1 MNVHQTSSP
10 GLSSISKAKMAGV
23 NNGYCKLELESS
35 WEIND
40 KPKGPQLFEHDDDMN
55 MNH

>member
-1 MNVHQTSSP
+1 
-10 GLSSISKAKMAGV
+10 MAGV
-23 NNGYCKLELESS
+23 NNGYYKLELESS

-55 MNH
+55 MNHMECYQS